1 MTRILFVCLANICR
15 SPMAQSVTE
24 AMAATRA
31 AGPPLRAESAGLH
44 VARGGAPPDPRALAA
59 LKRRGY
65 TGSRMRSREIRVEDF
80 ARFDLILAM
89 DRMILAELVALCP
102 AGERHKLEL
111 FLDYADGRHGQEIA
125 DPYFGGAQGFENV
138 LDLCEAG
145 ARGLLSEIDL
155 RAGP

>member
-24 AMAATRA
+24 AMAAARA

-65 TGSRMRSREIRVEDF
+65 AGGRVRSREIRTDDF

-89 DRMILAELVALCP
+89 DRMVLAELTRLCP

-111 FLDYADGRHGQEIA
+111 FLDYAEGRRGQEVP
-125 DPYFGGAQGFENV
+125 DPYFGGAEGFENV

-155 RAGP
+155 RSGP